1 MCLHVYDWLLV
12 VVVESNL
19 SVHFCVQERDLFKW
33 RMIIA
38 VVRNF
43 VQLRKESLKKIQAC
57 TTGFEPLTD
66 TGAALC
72 QFSCCCH
79 LSHEF
84 YRRVTVICLFHK
96 ALRLFTCLDLCSIAS
111 LSSVPETFH
120 ARLPVS
126 VKSQYRDPS
135 KLCFL
140 FWPWKCPRREGVS
153 LRQCSLWYVV
163 PAYRRQRSSANKVQ
177 PNMFLNTFRVILFNT
192 FWKFLRLGNSAW
204 DFLGVNFDPGTF
216 LSFIESLRDC
226 LGFWFLPPLEHPRH
240 PGAVT
245 WNPGRIPPREMSS

>member
-1 MCLHVYDWLLV
+1 METANRFSLYSTNSARSAKESYLTCKSCKWFVMCLHVYDWLLV
-12 VVVESNL
+12 VVVESNP

-120 ARLPVS
+120 ARLPIS

-177 PNMFLNTFRVILFNT
+177 PNMFLNTLFLVLYYLILS
-192 FWKFLRLGNSAW
+192 GN
-204 DFLGVNFDPGTF
+204 F
-216 LSFIESLRDC
+216 
-226 LGFWFLPPLEHPRH
+226 
-240 PGAVT
+240 
-245 WNPGRIPPREMSS
+245 